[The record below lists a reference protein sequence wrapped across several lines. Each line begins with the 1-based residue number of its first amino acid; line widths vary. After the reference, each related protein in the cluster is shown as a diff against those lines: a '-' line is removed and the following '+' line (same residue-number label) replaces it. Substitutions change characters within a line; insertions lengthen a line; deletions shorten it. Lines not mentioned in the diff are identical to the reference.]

1 MKLFWD
7 ERFSQDAYI
16 YGEAP
21 NVFFQEI
28 LQEYSPGKLLL
39 PGEGEGRNAVWAATV
54 GWDVTAVDYS
64 ISGKAKAL
72 KLAGQRKTQID
83 YQIQDLAQLKV
94 PENTFDAV
102 ALIFVHLPVQIRQT
116 VHQELVKSLR
126 PGGLLIV
133 EAFHKDQLQYNSGGP
148 KNEEMLYNVGMLQED
163 FEGLNPMLINETTTI
178 LNEGEWHRGEAA
190 VVRFVAR
197 KPVLSS
203 YPRKEYIVSR
213 S

>member
-7 ERFSQDAYI
+7 ERFSQEAYI

-21 NVFFQEI
+21 NVFFSEL
-28 LQEYSPGKLLL
+28 LQENVPGKLLL
-39 PGEGEGRNAVWAATV
+39 PGEGEGRNAVWAATI

-64 ISGKAKAL
+64 TSGKAKAL
-72 KLAGQRKTQID
+72 KLAERHKILID

-94 PENTFDAV
+94 PENTYDAV
-102 ALIFVHLPVQIRQT
+102 ALIFVHLPVQIRRA

-148 KNEEMLYNVGMLQED
+148 KNEEMLYTREMLQQD
-163 FEGLNPMLINETTTI
+163 FEGLNTTQLTKTKTF
-178 LNEGEWHRGEAA
+178 LNEGEWHSGEAA
-190 VVRFVAR
+190 VVRFVAK
-197 KPVLSS
+197 KPLLSS
-203 YPRKEYIVSR
+203 YPRKE
-213 S
+213 